1 MRLVEI
7 VRHPGAADPFV
18 ERARAFARSLDR
30 VPIVVRD
37 SPGFYTSRALAPYLA
52 QGIQLL
58 HEGWDTLE
66 VDAAGRAAGFPVGPL
81 ELLDEV
87 GIDVALHAAQVMA
100 DAFPGRMPKPQELKR
115 LLEAGRF
122 GRKRGQGFYD
132 YKAPRKLPDPEVREI
147 LGIVARARGRARAEN
162 GERLLWAL
170 VAEAARCLEDGTL
183 ASARDGDL
191 GAVLGIGFPAYLGGP
206 FRFLESV
213 GADAAAAKL
222 GDLAE
227 RHGAAFAPP
236 ALPVL
241 SAAPPPPG

>member
-7 VRHPGAADPFV
+7 VRHPATADPFV
-18 ERARAFARSLDR
+18 ERAQTFVRSLGR

-37 SPGFYTSRALAPYLA
+37 GPGFYTSRALSPYLA

-81 ELLDEV
+81 ELLDEI
-87 GIDVALHAAQVMA
+87 GIDVAFHAAQVMA
-100 DAFPGRMPKPQELKR
+100 EAFPGRMSKPQELKR

-122 GRKRGQGFYD
+122 GRKGGQGFYD
-132 YKAPRKLPDPEVREI
+132 YKMPRKLPEPEVREI
-147 LGIVARARGRARAEN
+147 LGIRARARGRAREEN

-191 GAVLGIGFPAYLGGP
+191 GAVLGIGFPPFLGGP
-206 FRFLESV
+206 FRLLAAV

-222 GDLAE
+222 AVLAE
-227 RHGAAFAPP
+227 RHGAAFAP
-236 ALPVL
+236 AMLR
-241 SAAPPPPG
+241 AAPPPPAG